1 MLSDS
6 ELRERLGPLGPLQD
20 PDPPPRPVALFAA
33 LIVLLLLFWGGS
45 IALILH
51 LDGIC
56 PPVYDAPSGH
66 IYYFCDH
73 RPGNPHIVYH
83 TANEHYTVYGALAA
97 SILTTLGVIIFALA
111 RKPTPSQSS

>member
-6 ELRERLGPLGPLQD
+6 ELRERLGPLGPPQD
-20 PDPPPRPVALFAA
+20 PDPPSRPVALFSS
-33 LIVLLLLFWGGS
+33 LVVLVLLLWGGS
-45 IALILH
+45 VALILH
-51 LDGIC
+51 LDRIC
-56 PPVYDAPSGH
+56 PPVYEAASGH

-83 TANEHYTVYGALAA
+83 TTDEHYTVYGALAV

-111 RKPTPSQSS
+111 RKPTQPKSS